1 MKNIVNHFLIAFKPI
16 KGFSLLATT
25 DFILITVDGGSGGF
39 NGDGQMHR
47 ILSGGGGNLLGGEG
61 GCTWSIGGGGSL
73 LPWGGRGMVGLMKS
87 FPLEEGKDLLT
98 MGKKQN
104 ERCNN
109 SAVHGWVKGS
119 RSLLQISKKYN

>member
-1 MKNIVNHFLIAFKPI
+1 
-16 KGFSLLATT
+16 
-25 DFILITVDGGSGGF
+25 
-39 NGDGQMHR
+39 
-47 ILSGGGGNLLGGEG
+47 
-61 GCTWSIGGGGSL
+61 
-73 LPWGGRGMVGLMKS
+73 MKS

>member
-1 MKNIVNHFLIAFKPI
+1 MVMDKCTEFYPVEGEI
-16 KGFSLLATT
+16 FSAERVVVPGVLEVA
-25 DFILITVDGGSGGF
+25 VVCY
-39 NGDGQMHR
+39 
-47 ILSGGGGNLLGGEG
+47 SGGGG
-61 GCTWSIGGGGSL
+61 
-73 LPWGGRGMVGLMKS
+73 RGMAGLMKS

>member
-1 MKNIVNHFLIAFKPI
+1 MVMDKCTEFYPVEGEI
-16 KGFSLLATT
+16 FSAERVVVPGVLEVA
-25 DFILITVDGGSGGF
+25 VDCYPG
-39 NGDGQMHR
+39 
-47 ILSGGGGNLLGGEG
+47 
-61 GCTWSIGGGGSL
+61 
-73 LPWGGRGMVGLMKS
+73 GGRGMVGLMKS

-104 ERCNN
+104 ERCNY

>member
-1 MKNIVNHFLIAFKPI
+1 MKNIINHFLIAFKPI

-61 GCTWSIGGGGSL
+61 GCTWSIGGGGRL
-73 LPWGGRGMVGLMKS
+73 LPWGGEGDGGANEEFSVGGGEGS
-87 FPLEEGKDLLT
+87 FNK
-98 MGKKQN
+98 GKKQN

>member
-25 DFILITVDGGSGGF
+25 DFILITGGSGGF

-61 GCTWSIGGGGSL
+61 GCAWVLEVAVVCYSGGGG
-73 LPWGGRGMVGLMKS
+73 GGEGDGGANEEFSVGGGEGS
-87 FPLEEGKDLLT
+87 FNN
-98 MGKKQN
+98 GKK
-104 ERCNN
+104 
-109 SAVHGWVKGS
+109 AKWM
-119 RSLLQISKKYN
+119 LQ